1 MMYLDKIDN
10 FGFTDTDKEKTDGVS
25 NKSVAVLLVRGS
37 AVTFLHFL
45 MTGKLGVSIPGDWK

>member
-1 MMYLDKIDN
+1 MYLDKIDN